1 MNSSEA
7 KIDLWIEALKKSGF
21 GMAVIA
27 SWSMSPV
34 LNFGDKVYVRIDAT
48 SYYGIG
54 DIIVFPVTDSLMIHR
69 IVGSLWT
76 PQGKFFIHKGDN
88 ASAMAFGMIKQE
100 QVLGRAIIAKKDGKI
115 ILVSSL
121 PRPRAIRL
129 QSPFYSLL
137 ALERCVVSWLK
148 RYLSQGKRI

>member
-1 MNSSEA
+1 
-7 KIDLWIEALKKSGF
+7 
-21 GMAVIA
+21 
-27 SWSMSPV
+27 
-34 LNFGDKVYVRIDAT
+34 
-48 SYYGIG
+48 
-54 DIIVFPVTDSLMIHR
+54 
-69 IVGSLWT
+69 
-76 PQGKFFIHKGDN
+76 
-88 ASAMAFGMIKQE
+88 MAFGMIKQE